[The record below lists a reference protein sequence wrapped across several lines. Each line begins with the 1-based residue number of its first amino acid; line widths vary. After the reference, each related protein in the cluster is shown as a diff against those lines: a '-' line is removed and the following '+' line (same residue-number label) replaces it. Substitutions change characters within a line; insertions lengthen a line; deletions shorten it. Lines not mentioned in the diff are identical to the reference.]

1 MKKEDVSIFV
11 IEDDKLLSA
20 MVRNTIRQK
29 FPEKNLQIYTFETGE
44 FCEPFLENKPDIA
57 IVDYHL
63 DSKYKSAKNGV
74 EIIDKLKQKSPETD
88 IIFMTG
94 DDNISLPVEAFSAG
108 AMTCLSKNESLLE
121 KVNLRIEHYLRLRE
135 STKELTEVNWKSAAM
150 VGLAIFALACLL
162 IIKLMQ

>member
-1 MKKEDVSIFV
+1 MKKNDVSIFV

-20 MVRNTIRQK
+20 MVRNKIQQK

-63 DSKYKSAKNGV
+63 DSKYKLAKNGV
-74 EIIDKLKQKSPETD
+74 QIINRLRQRSPETD
-88 IIFMTG
+88 IIFITA
-94 DDNISLPVEAFSAG
+94 DDNIALPVEAFSAG
-108 AMTCLSKNESLLE
+108 AMTCLSKNDSLFD

-135 STKELTEVNWKSAAM
+135 ATRETTEISWKSATA
-150 VGLAIFALACLL
+150 VGLLIFALACLL
-162 IIKLMQ
+162 ILKLM